1 MSCGYHWGAS
11 RTNPTSAPGLS
22 QRKASAEHG
31 MGRSRVRS
39 GPSLAGAPGETRHK
53 LGVRGAG
60 WVVMAALA
68 CGGRNSDF
76 DASFDSTP
84 AVGLNRAVVI
94 GDDPLA
100 RVVVLTSD
108 GAQSLSATELPVGQN
123 VVRMQPDVSGDRLLV
138 LSSGVQPRLQTGDEL
153 PSLSLLDTSGTP
165 RVVDRYE
172 LSEPFS
178 ALTLDPEGRWVV
190 LSGAA
195 DNFVT
200 NPNQLV
206 LINLEIQDFVP
217 VTKTIRSFGAAPE
230 RFSFTEPLDVPGGPH
245 RFLIVETRQDIAL
258 VNLDDLSQP
267 EITVGLP
274 QTPAGNAGK
283 PLQVVVHPGDAL
295 KPNDARLAIRL
306 ENDPNLVL
314 VNFAEAEAG
323 SAAFNLT
330 LNLVDVGRPPAAL
343 EFVNTDGGL
352 RLAALVPDRLE
363 ATLVDPDTTQVER
376 VVLPTRF
383 DQLRRITEGAVAEAD
398 EGDVALLWSPNAS
411 RVAFWSLGRTD
422 DRAFR
427 SVDVLDLAAPVSQ
440 VFDVPGDTLGH
451 RKLLQAS
458 DARFFVLDLQRRQS
472 FPMLS
477 SGSLSLAV
485 APDGLR
491 AWAYAAGSTRF
502 AKVDLST
509 LEPTS
514 LQIERPISQI
524 FDIASGTSG
533 ERTLI
538 ALHGTGG
545 RGATV
550 LNALDPDTAA
560 TRFFPGLLF
569 GGQP

>member
-1 MSCGYHWGAS
+1 MSCGFQWG
-11 RTNPTSAPGLS
+11 
-22 QRKASAEHG
+22 
-31 MGRSRVRS
+31 V
-39 GPSLAGAPGETRHK
+39 
-53 LGVRGAG
+53 G
-60 WVVMAALA
+60 WVAVAVLA
-68 CGGRNSDF
+68 CGGRNGDF
-76 DASFDSTP
+76 DLGFVSTP

-94 GDDPLA
+94 GDNPLE

-108 GAQSLSATELPVGQN
+108 GAQSLTATELPVGQN

-138 LSSGVQPRLQTGDEL
+138 LSSGVQPRLQTGDEW

-165 RVVDRYE
+165 SVAARYE

-195 DNFVT
+195 GNFVT

-206 LINLEIQDFVP
+206 LIDLEDKDFTP

-230 RFSFTEPLDVPGGPH
+230 RFSFTEALDVPGGPH

-267 EITVGLP
+267 EITIGLP
-274 QTPAGNAGK
+274 QTPSGNAGK

-295 KPNDARLAIRL
+295 EPNDARLAIRL

-314 VNFAEAEAG
+314 VNFAEAEASSG
-323 SAAFNLT
+323 AFNLT

-363 ATLVDPDTTQVER
+363 ATLVNPDTTQVER
-376 VVLPTRF
+376 VVLPARF
-383 DQLRRITEGAVAEAD
+383 DQLRRITDGAVADAD
-398 EGDVALLWSPNAS
+398 AGDVALLWSPNTS

-440 VFDVPGDTLGH
+440 VFDVPGNALGH

-477 SGSLSLAV
+477 SGDLSLAV

-514 LQIERPISQI
+514 LQIERPISQV
-524 FDIASGTSG
+524 FDIASSVSG

-538 ALHGTGG
+538 ALHNAGG